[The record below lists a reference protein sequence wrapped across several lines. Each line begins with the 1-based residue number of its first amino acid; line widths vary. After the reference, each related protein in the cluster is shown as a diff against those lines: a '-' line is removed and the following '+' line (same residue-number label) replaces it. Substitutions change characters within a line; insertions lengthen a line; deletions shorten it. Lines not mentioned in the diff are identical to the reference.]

1 MAHVADAISDR
12 ILSVLESGQV
22 KSIAKRVVA
31 STGDKVLPAVQDVK
45 KNVFERSISGT
56 ARCFEFPYAVNDVVV
71 SVKCPCPFE
80 YKSYLIAIQAVDGEF
95 PQLRADQDGWTPA
108 TAFSG
113 VYRYLS
119 NENGAQ
125 NLHMPPVSTKS
136 PFVSLEVAVV
146 PWKSAVRSA
155 DASAFHISV
164 AAPLKNSNSGFQ
176 RLLAFEK

>member
-71 SVKCPCPFE
+71 SVKCPFPFE

-119 NENGAQ
+119 NEKRG
-125 NLHMPPVSTKS
+125 P
-136 PFVSLEVAVV
+136 E
-146 PWKSAVRSA
+146 SAYATRFYEISVCFVRS
-155 DASAFHISV
+155 SSSPV
-164 AAPLKNSNSGFQ
+164 
-176 RLLAFEK
+176 EKCCQICRCVSFSYFSRSPTEKF